1 MQEISIKDMC
11 ESTKRVTILILIFLL
26 LSGCSQV
33 DGLFDRTKE
42 SGLQG
47 TRIPVLTR
55 NKTPRID
62 TELSSLE
69 VLIPEPIINDSWSQQ
84 GGKPNHVLHHL
95 ALGDASRLVW
105 SKKVGA
111 RSTKNAPILSGPV
124 ISNEIIYTMDS
135 DATVSAHS
143 TKNGVLL
150 WRNEIAP
157 EKENNGNW
165 GGGLAVNEGFVYV
178 ATGFAEVLALA
189 GDTGKEIWRTGVSGP
204 MRAAPTVFN
213 GRVFVITK
221 DNQLFAL
228 STKEGKS
235 LWSHTGFEEMAG
247 LIGSASPAVDGNIV
261 IVPYSSGEIYALRAE
276 NGRQLWDENLTAIR
290 RADAVSALAD
300 IRGRPVINQ
309 GRVYAI
315 SHSGRMVAIDLTT
328 GRRVWETP
336 LGGVNQPWVSG
347 DFIFVLTSDAKV
359 VCLTA
364 VDGRIKWIKPIGLF
378 EKPKDKKG
386 RISWS
391 GPILAGGRLILSG
404 SHGKVLY
411 LSPYTGKTVLVKE
424 MPSAVSRSPIVV
436 NKTLFFFTD
445 KARLFAFR

>member
-1 MQEISIKDMC
+1 MRKISVKNM
-11 ESTKRVTILILIFLL
+11 SGPAKRILSIILFSLL
-26 LSGCSQV
+26 ISGCGQV
-33 DGLFDRTKE
+33 NSLFDRNKE

-47 TRIPVLTR
+47 SRIPVLMT

-62 TELSSLE
+62 KNLSSLE
-69 VLIPEPIINDSWSQQ
+69 VKIPKPVINQSWSQQ

-95 ALGDASRLVW
+95 ALGDVPRLVW

-111 RSTKNAPILSGPV
+111 RSTKNTPILSGPV
-124 ISNEIIYTMDS
+124 ISNKIIYTMDS
-135 DATVSAHS
+135 EATVSAHS

-150 WRNEIAP
+150 WRTEIAP
-157 EKENNGNW
+157 AKESDGSW
-165 GGGLAVNEGFVYV
+165 GGGLAVNAGSVYV

-189 GDTGKEIWRTGVSGP
+189 GDTGEEIWRTRVSGP
-204 MRAAPTVFN
+204 MRAAPTVLN

-228 STKEGKS
+228 SAAGGKS

-247 LIGSASPAVDGNIV
+247 LIGSASPAVDGDIV
-261 IVPYSSGEIYALRAE
+261 IAPYSSGEIYALRAE

-300 IRGRPVINQ
+300 IRGRPVINK

-315 SHSGRMVAIDLTT
+315 SHSGRMVAIDLKT
-328 GRRVWETP
+328 GRRVWEVS

-347 DFIFVLTSDAKV
+347 QFIFLITSDAKV

-364 VDGRIKWIKPIGLF
+364 KDGRIKWIKPIGLF

-391 GPILAGGRLILSG
+391 GPILAGDRLILSG
-404 SHGKVLY
+404 SNGKVLY
-411 LSPYTGKTVLVKE
+411 LSPYTGKILLESK
-424 MPSAVSRSPIVV
+424 MPDAVSRSPIVV

-445 KARLFAFR
+445 KARLVAFR